1 MVVSWSASD
10 RSSGPR
16 SLAVWESEQTSRRW
30 GGTEK
35 RTQRRRDL
43 LQHATCSKHCHL
55 PTLPHQLQN
64 VSRMSIVN
72 PSAPRSPTIP
82 ARPPYQIDGLPG
94 FLGRLDRTS
103 TAPQTPSTSPSSRTR
118 RTEKDETIKSRH
130 QTGLPSPTPQN
141 APFSFVPSVVRVDSK
156 TTQPAVAIRA
166 RLQRTRRAEANAKS
180 LRLAN
185 PTPSPLRHLHHAPP
199 PRVVRLPVP
208 LASLQRCI
216 QGMP

>member
-1 MVVSWSASD
+1 MRRPRSQVQRVTASRHTSGWRSAPEIFVVPHLDGCRHSRKKQRNTSTMVVSWSASD

-82 ARPPYQIDGLPG
+82 ARPPYQIDGSLGSWAASTVRQPPPKRQALPHRA
-94 FLGRLDRTS
+94 GRDERR
-103 TAPQTPSTSPSSRTR
+103 RTR
-118 RTEKDETIKSRH
+118 
-130 QTGLPSPTPQN
+130 Q
-141 APFSFVPSVVRVDSK
+141 
-156 TTQPAVAIRA
+156 
-166 RLQRTRRAEANAKS
+166 
-180 LRLAN
+180 
-185 PTPSPLRHLHHAPP
+185 
-199 PRVVRLPVP
+199 
-208 LASLQRCI
+208 
-216 QGMP
+216 